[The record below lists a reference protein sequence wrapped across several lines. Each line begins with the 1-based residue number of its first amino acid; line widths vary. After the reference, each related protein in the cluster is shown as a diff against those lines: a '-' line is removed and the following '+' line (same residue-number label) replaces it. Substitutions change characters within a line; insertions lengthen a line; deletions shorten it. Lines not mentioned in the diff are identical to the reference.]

1 MAEKKRRP
9 PIVGRYLQDEVAL
22 ANRGAT
28 QRTLDKLM
36 EMLNR
41 AQHRAS

>member
-1 MAEKKRRP
+1 M
-9 PIVGRYLQDEVAL
+9 GRHGRDVVR
-22 ANRGAT
+22 ANLGAT
-28 QRTLDKLM
+28 QRTLDVLM